1 MVTLQSIEADLTVAI
16 KSRDSLRTETL
27 RGLKTRI
34 QNEQIA
40 KGRALED
47 QELAS
52 LVRSEVKRRREAAES
67 FTTGG
72 RSELADKEKAEAE
85 ILSAYLPAG
94 PSEAEIGSA
103 IDALIASEAFS
114 AAQFGP
120 AMGKLKA
127 QFPNADGGEL
137 SRLLKEKLK

>member
-1 MVTLQSIEADLTVAI
+1 MVTLSSIEAELVEAI
-16 KSRDSLRTETL
+16 KSRDSLRIETL

-47 QELAS
+47 QELAA
-52 LVRSEVKRRREAAES
+52 LVRSEVKRRKEAMES
-67 FTTGG
+67 FNSGG

-94 PSEAEIGSA
+94 PSEAEIGA
-103 IDALIASEAFS
+103 VIEQLIQAEGFT

-137 SRLLKEKLK
+137 SRMLKEKLK